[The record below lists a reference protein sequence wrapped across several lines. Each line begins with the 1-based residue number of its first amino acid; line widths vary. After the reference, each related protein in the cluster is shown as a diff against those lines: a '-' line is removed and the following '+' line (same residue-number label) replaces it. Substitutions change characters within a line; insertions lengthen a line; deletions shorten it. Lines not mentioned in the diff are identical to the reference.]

1 MGTEDIRRLL
11 LVRLGSMGDVLH
23 ALPALATLKRSFPRW
38 EVDWL
43 VESRWRPLLEGNPY
57 LRRIVEVNTLAWRA
71 APLTRWVWESLGNV
85 MRELRER
92 RYDFA
97 LDLQGALKS
106 AVACRLSGARA
117 VIGFERPWLREPGA
131 SVFYTQRVQPRA
143 VHVVEANLALV
154 ASLGARDVAMEFPL
168 PLGDE
173 RQLPPELLQESVAV
187 VNPGAGW
194 RAKQWSVEGYAQLC
208 DAFAETY
215 SLPVALNCGPGE
227 ESLAEQVQRACRHSR
242 PVIYSGTLPG
252 LIALLRRARI
262 LVAPDTGPL
271 HLAAALGV
279 PTVGLFGPT
288 DPHRNGPY
296 GNPHVVLRP
305 ADALTSHNHSAEPG
319 VMDKISAAEV
329 VQAVRDLLGAEGV
342 ALSGSVARHGN
353 RVS

>member
-1 MGTEDIRRLL
+1 MDDIRRVL
-11 LVRLGSMGDVLH
+11 LVRFGSLGDVVH
-23 ALPALATLKRSFPRW
+23 ALPALATLKRSFPSW

-43 VESRWRPLLEGNPY
+43 VESRWRPLLQGNPC
-57 LRRIVEVNTLAWRA
+57 LRRIVEVDTLAWRN
-71 APLTRWVWESLGNV
+71 APLSRGVWESFGNV
-85 MRELRER
+85 TRELRER
-92 RYDFA
+92 RYDWA

-106 AVACRLSGARA
+106 AIACCLSGARA
-117 VIGFERPWLREPGA
+117 VVGFERPWLREPGA

-143 VHVVEANLALV
+143 VHVVEANLGLV
-154 ASLGARDVAMEFPL
+154 ASLGAREVAIEFPL

-173 RQLPPELLQESVAV
+173 RQLPPELLRESMAV

-194 RAKQWSVEGYAQLC
+194 RAKQWSVEGYGQLC
-208 DAFAETY
+208 DAFEGTY

-227 ESLAEQVQRACRHSR
+227 ERLAEQVQRACRRSQ

-288 DPHRNGPY
+288 DPRRNGPY
-296 GNPHVVLRP
+296 GDRHRVLRP
-305 ADALTSHNHSAEPG
+305 ADAFTSHNHSAEPA
-319 VMDKISAAEV
+319 VMQRIQPGEV
-329 VQAVRDLLGAEGV
+329 LQAVRDLLGA
-342 ALSGSVARHGN
+342 GSVALAGSAARLGN
-353 RVS
+353 TASG

>member
-1 MGTEDIRRLL
+1 MDDIRRVL
-11 LVRLGSMGDVLH
+11 LVRFGSLGDVLH
-23 ALPALATLKRSFPRW
+23 ALPALATLKCSFPGW

-57 LRRIVEVNTLAWRA
+57 LSRVTEVDTLAWRHEHFS
-71 APLTRWVWESLGNV
+71 RRVWDSLGSV
-85 MRELRER
+85 TRELRSR
-92 RYDFA
+92 HYDWA

-106 AVACRLSGARA
+106 ALACRLSGARA

-131 SVFYTQRVQPRA
+131 SVFYTRRVQPTA

-154 ASLGARDVAMEFPL
+154 ASLGARKVSIEFPL
-168 PLGDE
+168 PSGDE
-173 RQLPPELLQESVAV
+173 RQLPTALLQEAVAV

-194 RAKQWSVEGYAQLC
+194 PAKQWSVDGYAQLC
-208 DAFAETY
+208 DTLEETY
-215 SLPVALNCGPGE
+215 LLPVALNCGPGE
-227 ESLAEQVQRACRHSR
+227 ERLAKQVQRACKRSD
-242 PVIYSGTLPG
+242 PVIYSGALPG

-288 DPHRNGPY
+288 DPRRNGPY
-296 GNPHVVLRP
+296 GDSHRVLRP
-305 ADALTSHNHSAEPG
+305 AGALTSHNHSAKPG
-319 VMDKISAAEV
+319 VTQRIQLAEV
-329 VQAVRDLLGAEGV
+329 LQAVRDLLDAQGIARAG
-342 ALSGSVARHGN
+342 LGS